1 MDRGAE
7 QVIRE
12 YETLLDPVKG
22 FVEHFTPQYWL
33 CRADEARAVAA
44 QFSDPNSQ
52 RVMNG
57 IATSYD
63 LMAKTAERIEKSLSV
78 LEELDHGHYRHN

>member
-7 QVIRE
+7 EVIRE
-12 YETLLDPVKG
+12 YEALLDPVKG

-44 QFSDPNSQ
+44 QFSDANSK

-57 IATSYD
+57 IARSYD
-63 LMAKTAERIEKSLSV
+63 QMAKTAERIEKSLVV
-78 LEELDHGHYRHN
+78 LNEINQGRARH